1 MFLKNIKNT
10 FPPPLRCAFPPHY
23 VKTDKDGNHVIK
35 PSMIKSYNIHMGGV
49 DRVDQQLHGIQAT
62 RKSYKWYKKLF
73 VRLVLQSA
81 LNSHKIFHQETGM
94 NKVTFLDF
102 LINTCLLYTSP
113 SPRDKRQSRMPSS
126 A

>member
-1 MFLKNIKNT
+1 
-10 FPPPLRCAFPPHY
+10 
-23 VKTDKDGNHVIK
+23 
-35 PSMIKSYNIHMGGV
+35 MGGV

-102 LINTCLLYTSP
+102 LINTIKLMFTATPQAELPPQHVGREDVLRLTGKLS
-113 SPRDKRQSRMPSS
+113 K
-126 A
+126 AT